1 MSTDQDIETILKNL
15 TNGHEKAEILAG
27 AYADGVIPPASF
39 EHRLAEILA
48 GAYADGRKKGWEECM
63 AAVMLALRGCTLG
76 GTKHQEKKVVLPH
89 PCDGPLFKDWSMQD
103 QRLKVYSEFMEAGNV
118 LNRWEK
124 SKLNDDRIKFGLE
137 TADIIVAVTTWQ
149 DMAGFDER
157 GRQWLLK
164 QVNES
169 NRKRDGGKRFKTGGS
184 K

>member
-1 MSTDQDIETILKNL
+1 MATEDIETILKNL
-15 TNGHEKAEILAG
+15 TNGHEK
-27 AYADGVIPPASF
+27 
-39 EHRLAEILA
+39 AEILA